1 MKTKNDFIDTVR
13 LFEVIEKKIVSAT
26 NSISLSFCGHLSC
39 VHRFMSSVKVD
50 WDQRA
55 EENFLE
61 RKYSMRNEVFKGSSE
76 VEMKFLKGNSQK

>member
-1 MKTKNDFIDTVR
+1 MHCLKTKSDFIDTVR
-13 LFEVIEKKIVSAT
+13 LFEVIEKKIVCAT

-39 VHRFMSSVKVD
+39 VSSVKVD